1 MKLLGFQ
8 LRVWSSMTDELTI
21 AAVAVAVDVPLIGG
35 IQSLPRKSKAN
46 ASVISGADDSRKME
60 ASPPLF
66 LRPLLRV
73 ELPLQLQLRN
83 VCEFYANY
91 A

>member
-1 MKLLGFQ
+1 
-8 LRVWSSMTDELTI
+8 MTDELTI

-60 ASPPLF
+60 AVPPLS
-66 LRPLLRV
+66 PLLFCGSSCHC
-73 ELPLQLQLRN
+73 N
-83 VCEFYANY
+83 CSCEMFANFMRITPN
-91 A
+91 